1 VTTMDQQHLDKY
13 LKMATALRGA
23 GINTEVYLESA
34 KLGNQLT
41 YADRKGFRL
50 ALVAGENEF
59 AKNVVQIKNL
69 STRESRDVSTDNV
82 VSAIKQL
89 LGH

>member
-1 VTTMDQQHLDKY
+1 MDHQYLDKY
-13 LKMATALRGA
+13 LKMAAALRAA
-23 GINTEVYLESA
+23 GINTEVYLEAA

-59 AKNVVQIKNL
+59 SKMWCRSSTSRAK
-69 STRESRDVSTDNV
+69 TARDVPMDGLVAAVREALAS
-82 VSAIKQL
+82 
-89 LGH
+89 